1 MPIMITTG
9 KLTFIMTYTMPM
21 SFLASDV
28 QMLDNAIQRINR
40 YAVDKFWKNKPRYPL
55 DNDLSGGSRY
65 LPLEQL
71 ACG

>member
-1 MPIMITTG
+1 
-9 KLTFIMTYTMPM
+9 MPM

-28 QMLDNAIQRINR
+28 QMLGNAIQRINR
-40 YAVDKFWKNKPRYPL
+40 YAVDKFWKNKPRYL
-55 DNDLSGGSRY
+55 LSGGSRY